1 MEKQYLDLSGAGK
14 FLSKL
19 KEMFSSKSHKHI
31 ISDIIDMI
39 EVKKEVIS
47 DETPD
52 MASSDTLKDGDY
64 WIQRL
69 K

>member
-1 MEKQYLDLSGAGK
+1 MGKEYLDLDGTRK

-19 KEMFSSKSHKHI
+19 KEIFSSKSHKHI
-31 ISDIIDMI
+31 ISDITDMI